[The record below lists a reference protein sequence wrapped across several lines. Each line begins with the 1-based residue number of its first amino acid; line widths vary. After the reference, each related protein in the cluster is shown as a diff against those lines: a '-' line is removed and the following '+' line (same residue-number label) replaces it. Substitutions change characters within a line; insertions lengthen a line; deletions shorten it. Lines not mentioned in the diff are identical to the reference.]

1 MESVRTLM
9 QRAVEDRVFP
19 GSVLL
24 VAAEGQVLFFE
35 AFGLARIDP
44 ERAMTADTVFD
55 LASLT
60 KPLATS
66 LALMLLIQQ
75 RRLSLDQALGRAV
88 HAFSG
93 TDKESITIRQLL
105 SHTSG
110 FPDYRPFY
118 QRLAKRPPPERRDL
132 LRAGL
137 VREELVGKPGRVSL
151 YSDLDF
157 MVLEWLVEVIAQKG
171 LDEFVKE
178 AVYNPLGISSLF
190 FLPIEENSGKRDFRC
205 AATEDCPW
213 RGKVLEGEVHDDNA
227 WVVGGVAGHAGLFG
241 TAQAVYG
248 LLQEVLNVHAE
259 KSNAGLFRADL
270 VQTFFKR
277 HSHVG
282 TWALGFDT
290 PTRPDSS
297 SGRYF
302 SDQSVG
308 HLGFTGTSF
317 WMDLEKEIIVV
328 LLTNRVH
335 PSRDNEKIKS
345 FRPLL
350 HDKVME
356 ELLY

>member
-1 MESVRTLM
+1 MESVRTLI

-24 VAAEGQVLFFE
+24 VAAEGQVLFLE

-75 RRLSLDQALGRAV
+75 RRLSLDQALGRTV
-88 HAFSG
+88 RAFSD

-118 QRLAKRPPPERRDL
+118 QGLAKRPPAERRDL

-137 VREELVGKPGRVSL
+137 VREELVGEPGRISL

-178 AVYNPLGISSLF
+178 VVYNPLGISSLF
-190 FLPIEENSGKRDFRC
+190 FLPIEENSGKRDLRC
-205 AATEDCPW
+205 AAW
-213 RGKVLEGEVHDDNA
+213 R
-227 WVVGGVAGHAGLFG
+227 
-241 TAQAVYG
+241 
-248 LLQEVLNVHAE
+248 
-259 KSNAGLFRADL
+259 
-270 VQTFFKR
+270 
-277 HSHVG
+277 
-282 TWALGFDT
+282 
-290 PTRPDSS
+290 
-297 SGRYF
+297 
-302 SDQSVG
+302 
-308 HLGFTGTSF
+308 
-317 WMDLEKEIIVV
+317 
-328 LLTNRVH
+328 
-335 PSRDNEKIKS
+335 
-345 FRPLL
+345 
-350 HDKVME
+350 
-356 ELLY
+356 